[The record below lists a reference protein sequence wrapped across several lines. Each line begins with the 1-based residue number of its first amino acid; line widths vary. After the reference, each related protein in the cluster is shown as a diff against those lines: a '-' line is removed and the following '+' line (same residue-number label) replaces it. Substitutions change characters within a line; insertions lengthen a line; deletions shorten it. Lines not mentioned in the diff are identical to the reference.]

1 MGKPFSQEL
10 EKLDLVYD
18 WAVKSDISILSEF
31 LSKSAN
37 SPMYVI
43 GSGGSFSATTFASM
57 LHQEIG
63 MIARCIT
70 PLEFLEYQNITQ
82 ECSILIITAGGNNK
96 DILSSFEKAIN
107 LKPKNIGILCAST
120 NNKLTRRAS
129 QEPDVLVHALKLP
142 SGKDGFLATNSLFA
156 TMIWLIRACVE
167 AFSLPYFLP
176 SSYSSL
182 INFNDNSNN
191 LENVVNDS
199 LEKFKNCTTLVFL
212 HDNWSKTAAFDAESK
227 LVEAGLVNVQ
237 LADYRNFAH
246 GRHNWLDKN
255 KDTTGLITLITPQCE
270 TLALKT
276 LDLIPDYTPTTSF
289 STTFDGPLGSIDLFL
304 KVLYIVQFFGNV
316 RKIDPGKPGVATF
329 GRKIY
334 HLSIPKSTSS
344 DLSILEQ
351 LALRKKFGKNNFKK
365 SEIDALH
372 KFKKN
377 LSGPKFG
384 AVIFDYDGTLCDVK
398 NRYEHPSKEIGEL
411 LTKLLEN
418 NIVVGIATGRG
429 KSVRQSLQKIIPKE
443 FWSKVYVG
451 YYNCADISN
460 LGDDSHP
467 NTEAKTDDDLT
478 FTLEFLKKHSIL
490 PKDVKITPRPSQLT
504 LESELTNARDIVES
518 IKKIDES
525 VLDKIRIVESSHS
538 IDILSTSVSKLNL
551 FNKIC
556 KEISSQYEILC
567 IGDRGKWPGND
578 FELLDTNY
586 SLSVDETSK
595 NLSNCWN
602 FLPSLICGE
611 KGIQK
616 YFEQLG
622 ISNEFIQV
630 RDNPI

>member
-10 EKLDLVYD
+10 EKLDQVYD
-18 WAVKSDISILSEF
+18 WAVKSNVSVLSKF
-31 LSKSAN
+31 LLKSAN
-37 SPMYVI
+37 LPMYVI
-43 GSGGSFSATTFASM
+43 GSGGSFSATTFASI

-82 ECSILIITAGGNNK
+82 DCSILIVTAGGNNK
-96 DILSSFEKAIN
+96 DILSSFEKTIN
-107 LKPKNIGILCAST
+107 LKPKNIGILCASI
-120 NNKLTRRAS
+120 NNKLTRRAF

-156 TMIWLIRACVE
+156 TMIWLIRAYIE

-182 INFNDNSNN
+182 INFNDTKNN
-191 LENVVNDS
+191 LKKTVNDN
-199 LEKFKNCTTLVFL
+199 LEKLQNCTTIVFL

-255 KDTTGLITLITPQCE
+255 KDTTGLIALINPQCE

-316 RKIDPGKPGVATF
+316 RKIDPGRPGVATF

-334 HLSIPKSTSS
+334 HLSIPKSISS

-365 SEIDALH
+365 SEIDALR

-377 LSGPKFG
+377 LSDQKFG

-418 NIVVGIATGRG
+418 DIVVGIATGRG

-451 YYNCADISN
+451 YYNCADISS

-467 NTEAKTDDDLT
+467 NTEAKTDDNLT
-478 FTLEFLKKHSIL
+478 FTLEFLKKYSIL
-490 PKDVKITPRPSQLT
+490 PKDVKITPRPNQLT
-504 LESELTNARDIVES
+504 LESELVNARDIVES
-518 IKKIDES
+518 IEKIDKS
-525 VLDKIRIVESSHS
+525 ILDKIRIVESSHS
-538 IDILSTSVSKLNL
+538 VDLLSVSVSKMNL
-551 FNKIC
+551 FEKIR
-556 KEISSQYEILC
+556 KDISSQYEILC

-578 FELLDTNY
+578 FELLDTTY
-586 SLSVDETSK
+586 SLSVDEVSLL
-595 NLSNCWN
+595 NNSCWN
-602 FLPSLICGE
+602 LITNDSCESLILNYFTNCMMNS
-611 KGIQK
+611 K
-616 YFEQLG
+616 YVILG
-622 ISNEFIQV
+622 DFS
-630 RDNPI
+630 